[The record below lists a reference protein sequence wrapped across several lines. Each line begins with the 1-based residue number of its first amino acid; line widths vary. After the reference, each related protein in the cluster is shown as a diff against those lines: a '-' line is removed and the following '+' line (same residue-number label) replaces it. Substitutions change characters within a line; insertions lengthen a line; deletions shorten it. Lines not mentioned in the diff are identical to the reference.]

1 MSKRTYDSGDRLT
14 VETTT
19 RPGSLNIRVIPK
31 NHPDDPQG
39 HPLLVSTV
47 SLERPEGQLTRK
59 EANSVFMEIK
69 DWFDGQPWGA

>member
-1 MSKRTYDSGDRLT
+1 MKRTYDSGDRLT
-14 VETTT
+14 VETIE
-19 RPGSLNIRVIPK
+19 RPGSLSIRVTPK

-59 EANSVFMEIK
+59 EANLVFTEIK
-69 DWFDGQPWGA
+69 DWFDGQPWGV